1 MSEVMNDQKADE
13 KADEKTKMDQ
23 QMTTAIYVLYAVALL
38 VGITYLAAIVMY
50 YVKRDDITDPILQS
64 HWKWQARTFW
74 YSLLWSLIGI
84 ATMVVIIGF
93 FILFANLVWYIYRV
107 VKGWTRLNENKPMYA
122 D

>member
-1 MSEVMNDQKADE
+1 MSEVISDE
-13 KADEKTKMDQ
+13 KADQKAGEKAKMDQ

-50 YVKRDDITDPILQS
+50 YVKRDDITDPVLQS
-64 HWKWQARTFW
+64 HWRWQARTFW

-93 FILFANLVWYIYRV
+93 FILFANLIWYIYRV